1 MIGDQLFRNILDW
14 QLQPG
19 PGRYTLLYHCRH
31 RANLGN
37 QQSVLGRP
45 PRNNTSRRYLVKI
58 FVIVRKIF
66 EDS

>member
-45 PRNNTSRRYLVKI
+45 PRNNTSRR
-58 FVIVRKIF
+58 
-66 EDS
+66 